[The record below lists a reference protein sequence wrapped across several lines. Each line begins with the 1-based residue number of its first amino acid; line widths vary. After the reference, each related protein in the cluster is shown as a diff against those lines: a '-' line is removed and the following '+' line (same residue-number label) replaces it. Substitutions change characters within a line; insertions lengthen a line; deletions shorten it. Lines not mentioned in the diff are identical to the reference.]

1 MPSKVTIAT
10 VARHANVSR
19 QTVSNVLNAPDMVR
33 DETRARVI
41 AAIEK
46 LGYRTNLA
54 ARQMRTGRSRLIGV
68 RIDPVRN
75 GIEAAVLD
83 RFLHGLTETAAPAGY
98 RIVLYTAADD
108 DAEIATYDE
117 LLATYALDGF
127 VLTQTH
133 YHDARTAWLLAH
145 DVPFTTFGRPWGAQQ
160 RHSWVDVDG
169 AAGTA
174 AATEHLITAGHRR
187 IAFLGW
193 PPGSG
198 VGDDRRSGWA
208 TAMAAHGLDF
218 DGLARHALDGI
229 AEGERLARDLLAEPD
244 PPSAFV
250 CASDPLA
257 IGAWRAGEL
266 RAGGLAAIGFD
277 DTPMAQA
284 AGLSSVRQPLA
295 EVATECIRTL
305 SLVLGDR
312 AIAPAAGSRSAD
324 DSAAIPRQSR
334 VGDVGGLDAGGLDVG
349 GLAAA
354 GLDTDGF
361 GIAAGGNES
370 SAGIA
375 DVAPAD
381 VSPIDAASTDE
392 SLPGTESS
400 GTNRSAT
407 KRSSIQVRPIDG
419 RSHNTTY
426 GSGGATAPNDPAA
439 RRILLRPHLVVR
451 DSG

>member
-174 AATEHLITAGHRR
+174 AATEHLIAAGHRR

-198 VGDDRRSGWA
+198 VGDDRLSGWA
-208 TAMAAHGLDF
+208 TTMAAHGLAI
-218 DGLARHALDGI
+218 DGLARHALDGM

-244 PPSAFV
+244 PPSAVV

-266 RAGGLAAIGFD
+266 RTGGLAAIGFD

-284 AGLSSVRQPLA
+284 AGLSSVRQPIA

-312 AIAPAAGSRSAD
+312 AIAPATGSRSAD
-324 DSAAIPRQSR
+324 DSADIPRQSR
-334 VGDVGGLDAGGLDVG
+334 IDDVGSLDGGGLG
-349 GLAAA
+349 AAD
-354 GLDTDGF
+354 LDTGGF
-361 GIAAGGNES
+361 DIAIGGHEA
-370 SAGIA
+370 SAGIT
-375 DVAPAD
+375 DVAPID
-381 VSPIDAASTDE
+381 DSPIDAPSTDE
-392 SLPGTESS
+392 SRPGTKST
-400 GTNRSAT
+400 GT
-407 KRSSIQVRPIDG
+407 KVRPNDG

-426 GSGGATAPNDPAA
+426 NSGGTTAPNDPAA
-439 RRILLRPHLVVR
+439 RRVLLEPYLVVR

>member
-41 AAIEK
+41 AAIEA

-83 RFLHGLTETAAPAGY
+83 RFLHGLTENAAPAGY
-98 RIVLYTAADD
+98 RIVLYTASDD
-108 DAEIATYDE
+108 EAEIGTYDE

-133 YHDARTAWLLAH
+133 HDDTRTAWLLKH
-145 DVPFTTFGRPWGAQQ
+145 GVPFTTFGRPWGAPE

-174 AATEHLITAGHRR
+174 AATTHLIRAGHRR
-187 IAFLGW
+187 IAFIGW

-198 VGDDRRSGWA
+198 VGDDRHAGWA
-208 TAMAAHGLDF
+208 STMQAAGLPV
-218 DGLARHALDGI
+218 DGLSRHTVDGI
-229 AEGERLARDLLAEPD
+229 SEGERMTRDLLARPN
-244 PPSAFV
+244 PPTAVV

-257 IGAWRAGEL
+257 LGAWR
-266 RAGGLAAIGFD
+266 GGDRRTGALSVIGFD

-284 AGLSSVRQPLA
+284 AGLSTVRQPLA
-295 EVATECIRTL
+295 DVATECVRTL
-305 SLVLGDR
+305 ALILGDR
-312 AIAPAAGSRSAD
+312 TPLAPA
-324 DSAAIPRQSR
+324 P
-334 VGDVGGLDAGGLDVG
+334 
-349 GLAAA
+349 
-354 GLDTDGF
+354 
-361 GIAAGGNES
+361 
-370 SAGIA
+370 
-375 DVAPAD
+375 
-381 VSPIDAASTDE
+381 
-392 SLPGTESS
+392 
-400 GTNRSAT
+400 
-407 KRSSIQVRPIDG
+407 SINGP
-419 RSHNTTY
+419 
-426 GSGGATAPNDPAA
+426 ATA
-439 RRILLRPHLVVR
+439 
-451 DSG
+451 

>member
-98 RIVLYTAADD
+98 RIVLYTATDD

-127 VLTQTH
+127 VLTHTH
-133 YHDARTAWLLAH
+133 YHDARTAWLLTH
-145 DVPFTTFGRPWGAQQ
+145 DVPFTTFGRPWGAPE

-174 AATEHLITAGHRR
+174 TATEHLIATGHRR

-193 PPGSG
+193 PPGSA

-208 TAMAAHGLDF
+208 TTMAAHGLDPT
-218 DGLARHALDGI
+218 GLARHALDGI
-229 AEGERLARDLLAEPD
+229 AEGERLTRELLAEPD
-244 PPSAFV
+244 PPSAVV

-257 IGAWRAGEL
+257 IGAWRAGEQ
-266 RAGGLAAIGFD
+266 RTGGLAAIGFD

-295 EVATECIRTL
+295 DVATECIRTL

-312 AIAPAAGSRSAD
+312 VVAPASGSRSANTGNGAEPAFG
-324 DSAAIPRQSR
+324 SGVGVPRQPRFDGSTSGNKGGGR
-334 VGDVGGLDAGGLDVG
+334 SMTDVSIADASNGDVSDPDVSDPSSTARANDG
-349 GLAAA
+349 RSDNTTY
-354 GLDTDGF
+354 DTDG
-361 GIAAGGNES
+361 
-370 SAGIA
+370 
-375 DVAPAD
+375 
-381 VSPIDAASTDE
+381 
-392 SLPGTESS
+392 GTA
-400 GTNRSAT
+400 RS
-407 KRSSIQVRPIDG
+407 
-419 RSHNTTY
+419 
-426 GSGGATAPNDPAA
+426 DPTA
-439 RRILLRPHLVVR
+439 RRVLLQPHLVVR
-451 DSG
+451 ESG